1 MSENAAE
8 AEIAYSDL
16 VKEVYIDPI
25 RTVIVIDDEFP
36 SLDGMIAKELGD
48 EQPWAGDEAN
58 VRNVKEILNFC
69 RSKEKPW
76 LVDVHDGKKVAVNQ
90 DANIA
95 SYLHHSDL
103 VILDYHLDGDEGSG
117 EKAIKILREL
127 AENDHFNMV
136 VVYTKAYG
144 EPGGDVD
151 RVVREISLG
160 LSSPDNSFELPDKTV
175 QALKDGIEKWEI
187 EDEEIYTKLKS
198 EVTEQTY
205 LAVRSAGSDCQKAL
219 RLPECKAIQEL
230 YKARPRAVKVNL
242 KDLLQ
247 WLLNEKEKEIK
258 DQLSPVPLGNV
269 TLSAPGGKIN
279 WIRTDLLFLS
289 VVSKSKQPR
298 EIPDKLLQALN
309 EWCPRPHRLLMAKMR
324 SLIDERGVVAEA
336 EVMGND
342 FIQTGWLL
350 DLLDTHDLDK
360 MGAISK
366 TINRHWEALGGA
378 MTTDIAA
385 FGERLIKYIAAQDRE
400 QIIKVHS
407 PLKLANEANN
417 ISKHLNCYVST
428 KPIEGFHLTTG
439 HILELVTQEGKKE
452 YGVCLTPACDMVL
465 GQKTSGWF
473 GRLDGYTPFI
483 MVSLSEI
490 NYKTALTKINQ
501 NIFLFLNISGEIL
514 TFAFNPNGD
523 VKSNPNWEQMFA
535 KNKGV
540 LTGVNKELVVGRL
553 CSEPQNLKIES
564 IKAKIVAQLR
574 YEYALNLLQ
583 RLGVSLTRI
592 GLDFRNILQERE
604 KSEKADG

>member
-1 MSENAAE
+1 MSENTSE
-8 AEIAYSDL
+8 AVIAYSDL

-90 DANIA
+90 DASIA
-95 SYLHHSDL
+95 PYLHHSDL

-117 EKAIKILREL
+117 EKAIEILRKL

-160 LSSPDNSFELPDKTV
+160 LSSPDNSLELPDKTV
-175 QALKDGIEKWEI
+175 QALKDGIEEWEI
-187 EDEEIYTKLKS
+187 EDEGIYTKLKS
-198 EVTEQTY
+198 EMTEQTY
-205 LAVRSAGSDCQKAL
+205 LAVRSAGSDCRKAL
-219 RLPECKAIQEL
+219 RLPECKVILEL
-230 YKARPRAVKVNL
+230 YKARPKTVNVTL

-247 WLLNEKEKEIK
+247 WLLNKKEKEIK
-258 DQLSPVPLGNV
+258 DQLSPVSLGNV
-269 TLSAPGGKIN
+269 TLSALGGEIN
-279 WIRTDLLFLS
+279 WIRTDLLFVS
-289 VVSKSKQPR
+289 VVSKSKQPQ

-309 EWCPRPHRLLMAKMR
+309 EWCPKPHRLLMAKMR
-324 SLIDERGVVAEA
+324 SLIDERGIVAEA
-336 EVMGND
+336 EVLSND

-350 DLLDTHDLDK
+350 DLLDTHNSDK

-366 TINRHWEALGGA
+366 TINRHWEALGDV
-378 MTTDIAA
+378 MTTDIAE
-385 FGERLIKYIAAQDRE
+385 FGERLIKYIAEQNRE
-400 QIIKVHS
+400 EIIKAHS
-407 PLKLANEANN
+407 PLNLVNEANN
-417 ISKHLNCYVST
+417 ISKHFNCYVST

-439 HILELVTQEGKKE
+439 HILEFLTQEGNRK
-452 YGVCLTPACDMVL
+452 YGVCLSPACDMVP
-465 GQKTSGWF
+465 GQKMSGWF
-473 GRLDGYTPFI
+473 GRLRGYMPFI
-483 MVSLSEI
+483 MVFLTEI
-490 NYKTALTKINQ
+490 PDKTALKKIDQ
-501 NIFLFLNISGEIL
+501 NIFLFLNISGAIR

-523 VKSNPNWEQMFA
+523 LKSNPNWEQMFA
-535 KNKGV
+535 ENKGV
-540 LTGVNKELVVGRL
+540 LIGPNKEMVIKRL
-553 CSEPQNLKIES
+553 CSDPQNLKIES

-592 GLDFRNILQERE
+592 GLDFRNILHEE
-604 KSEKADG
+604 KKPEKTDG

>member
-8 AEIAYSDL
+8 AGIAYSDL

-90 DANIA
+90 DAGIA
-95 SYLHHSDL
+95 PYLHHSDL

-175 QALKDGIEKWEI
+175 QALKDGIEEWEI

-205 LAVRSAGSDCQKAL
+205 LAVRSAGSDCRKAL
-219 RLPECKAIQEL
+219 RLPECKVILEL
-230 YKARPRAVKVNL
+230 YKARPKTVKIAL

-247 WLLNEKEKEIK
+247 WLLNKKEKEIK

-269 TLSAPGGKIN
+269 TLSAPGGETN
-279 WIRTDLLFLS
+279 WIRTNLLFVS
-289 VVSKSKQPR
+289 VVSKSKQPQ

-324 SLIDERGVVAEA
+324 SLIDERGVVAET
-336 EVMGND
+336 EVLSNN

-350 DLLDTHDLDK
+350 DLLDTHNQDP
-360 MGAISK
+360 MAAISK
-366 TINRHWEALGGA
+366 TINRHWEALGDVLA
-378 MTTDIAA
+378 TDIVE
-385 FGERLIKYIAAQDRE
+385 FSGQLIKYIAGQDRE
-400 QIIKVHS
+400 KIMKTHN
-407 PLKLANEANN
+407 LLNLAGEAKN
-417 ISKHLNCYVST
+417 ISKHFNCYVNT

-439 HILELVTQEGKKE
+439 HVLEFIKPGEKNE
-452 YGVCLTPACDMVL
+452 YGVCLSPACDMVP

-473 GRLDGYTPFI
+473 GRLGDYIPFI
-483 MVSLSEI
+483 MVFLSEVSD
-490 NYKTALTKINQ
+490 KTALANIDQ
-501 NIFLFLNISGEIL
+501 NIFLFLNISDDIR

-523 VKSNPNWEQMFA
+523 VKSNPSWEQMFA
-535 KNKGV
+535 ENKGV
-540 LTGVNKELVVGRL
+540 LIGVNKELVIRRL
-553 CSEPQNLKIES
+553 CSDPQNLKIES
-564 IKAKIVAQLR
+564 IKAKIIAQLR

-583 RLGVSLTRI
+583 RLGVSLTRV
-592 GLDFRNILQERE
+592 GLDFRNILHEGR
-604 KSEKADG
+604 KP